1 MKKDN
6 NACIRIDR
14 DAKQIS
20 RCKLKMEEVSTS
32 VSDLSR
38 TLSLAGNQVR
48 MKIFILLQEED
59 RLCVCDLGEIL
70 EMEVPAI
77 SQHLRKMKDADL
89 VQTQREG
96 STIYYYLT
104 DKAKSLVQALFPF
117 ILVEAV

>member
-48 MKIFILLQEED
+48 MKMFIILQEED

-70 EMEVPAI
+70 E
-77 SQHLRKMKDADL
+77 
-89 VQTQREG
+89 
-96 STIYYYLT
+96 IYVVLLQNNL
-104 DKAKSLVQALFPF
+104 DNR
-117 ILVEAV
+117 

>member
-48 MKIFILLQEED
+48 MKMIILLQEED
-59 RLCVCDLGEIL
+59 RLCVRDQGEIL
-70 EMEVPAI
+70 EMKVPAI

-104 DKAKSLVQALFPF
+104 DKAKSLVQAFF
-117 ILVEAV
+117 SFVTVEVV